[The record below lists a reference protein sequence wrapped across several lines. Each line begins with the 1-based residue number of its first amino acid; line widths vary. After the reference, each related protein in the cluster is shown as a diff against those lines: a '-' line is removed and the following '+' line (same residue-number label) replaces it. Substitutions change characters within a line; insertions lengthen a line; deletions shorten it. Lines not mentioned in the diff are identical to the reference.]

1 MSFKFILSRIPRT
14 VSVMDLRDDLETRKA
29 RCEKY
34 ARKNKT
40 CGKVASFGMGGGSK

>member
-14 VSVMDLRDDLETRKA
+14 VSVMDLRSDLETRKA

-40 CGKVASFGMGGGSK
+40 CGNVASFGGAK

>member
-14 VSVMDLRDDLETRKA
+14 VCVMDLRDDLGTRKA

-40 CGKVASFGMGGGSK
+40 CGKMASFGGAA